1 MLKVRTGAFETNS
14 SSMHSIAIKCNKK
27 GISPEQYAHMIS
39 RWYEDDELIPVR
51 FNDFGWGP
59 YAYIKFEH
67 KLSYLVTLIKEVNG
81 ISLPGYWGAPSG
93 KTFDDV
99 KTEIENTEE
108 WGQINDIIYEH
119 TGLRMELEPSEGYVD
134 HQSVRSINHFLENEG
149 VDLFT
154 FLFDKNYVLIID
166 NDNH

>member
-39 RWYEDDELIPVR
+39 RWYEDDELIHVR

-59 YAYIKFEH
+59 YAYIEFEH

-81 ISLPGYWGAPSG
+81 ISLPGHWGASD

-99 KTEIENTEE
+99 KTEMENTEE
-108 WGQINDIIYEH
+108 WGQIDDVIYEH

>member
-1 MLKVRTGAFETNS
+1 MLKVRRGAFETNS

-27 GISPEQYAHMIS
+27 EISPEQYAHMIS
-39 RWYEDDELIPVR
+39 RWYKDDELIHVR
-51 FNDFGWGP
+51 FDDFGWGP
-59 YAYIKFEH
+59 TAYTDFEP
-67 KLSYLVTLIKEVNG
+67 KLSYLVTLIKECNG
-81 ISLPGYWGAPSG
+81 IRLPGCWSASPG

-99 KTEIENTEE
+99 KTEMENTEE
-108 WGQINDIIYEH
+108 WQWLDDTIYEH

>member
-27 GISPEQYAHMIS
+27 RISPEQYAHIIS

-59 YAYIKFEH
+59 YVYIEFEP

-81 ISLPGYWGAPSG
+81 ISLPGHCDAPSG

-108 WGQINDIIYEH
+108 WGQIDDVIYEH

>member
-39 RWYEDDELIPVR
+39 RWYEDDELIHVR
-51 FNDFGWGP
+51 FDDFGWGP
-59 YAYIKFEH
+59 YAYIDFET

-81 ISLPGYWGAPSG
+81 ISLPGHWGASD

-99 KTEIENTEE
+99 KKKTVDQFLCLSDDLCPA
-108 WGQINDIIYEH
+108 GDIQH
-119 TGLRMELEPSEGYVD
+119 T
-134 HQSVRSINHFLENEG
+134 QSYPFAFPPVTYFVFCDRYI
-149 VDLFT
+149 LF
-154 FLFDKNYVLIID
+154 FRFKLYKI
-166 NDNH
+166 